1 MRFTI
6 RQWGFVALRIAVAC
20 ACCCAIWSSYK
31 LARADFLFKQDTEP
45 SIRAAIRLVPDGWDY
60 YMRLAQ
66 FDRAHAA
73 EMLETSL
80 RLNRYYAQAD
90 IELGLQFEADG
101 DYFRAEKQFLEAY
114 NIDHTYLPRWS
125 LANYYFRR
133 DNIPAFWQWARS
145 AAYVPSDDIGSLLE
159 LCWRVSPD
167 PATLTGT
174 LLNEKPEFLR
184 QYITF
189 LLGKDQPAAVA
200 VIAPHLVRA
209 GDPQSDLGLF
219 LAAVN
224 QLITRNDS
232 SAANAVWHLLVAHQW
247 AVADQTIPNNAGFR
261 RAPLAVGFDWSLPE
275 YPGLHSWPG
284 YSGLETEFSGT
295 EPEDCVIA
303 EQSITLAP
311 GNYAMNYA
319 YRTSDI
325 LPDTGIRWQII
336 NPISNTLLAESPD
349 LSSDDLKYSSF
360 GFNVPPGA
368 SLLRLRL
375 YYRRTLGTT
384 HVSGSLDVQ
393 STQIQSLPNS

>member
-1 MRFTI
+1 M
-6 RQWGFVALRIAVAC
+6 
-20 ACCCAIWSSYK
+20 
-31 LARADFLFKQDTEP
+31 ARADFLFHQDTEP
-45 SIRAAIRLVPDGWDY
+45 SIRAAIRLVPDGWEY

-66 FDRAHAA
+66 FDQAHARDD
-73 EMLETSL
+73 LETSL
-80 RLNRYYAQAD
+80 RLNRFDAQAD
-90 IELGLQFEADG
+90 IELGLQFEAEG
-101 DYFRAEKQFLEAY
+101 DYARAEKQFLEAY

-133 DNIPAFWQWARS
+133 DNLPAFWYWARS
-145 AAYVPSDDIGSLLE
+145 AAYMPSDDIGSLLD

-167 PATLTGT
+167 PATLTAT

-184 QYITF
+184 QYISF

-219 LAAVN
+219 LSVTN
-224 QLITRNDS
+224 QLIARNDS
-232 SAANAVWHLLVAHQW
+232 NAANAVWNLLVAHQW
-247 AVADQTIPNNAGFR
+247 AVADQTIPNNSSFG

-284 YSGLETEFSGT
+284 SSGLETEFSGT

-303 EQSITLAP
+303 EQAITLAP

-319 YRTSDI
+319 YRTTDI
-325 LPDTGIRWQII
+325 APDTGIRWQVI
-336 NPISNTLLAESPD
+336 NPSFEYCSGGVFRF
-349 LSSDDLKYSSF
+349 SSDDLKYSSF
-360 GFNVPPGA
+360 GFIVPSGA

-375 YYRRTLGTT
+375 YYKRTLGTT
-384 HVSGSLDVQ
+384 HVSGSLYVQ